1 MKLEWD
7 DVKNEANIKKHGID
21 FNDLVPLF
29 SSGNYIVEFDSEHS
43 TESEDRFRAK
53 GFIQQHGFICVV
65 FIEQVEDVIRIISAR
80 KEKL

>member
-21 FNDLVPLF
+21 F
-29 SSGNYIVEFDSEHS
+29 
-43 TESEDRFRAK
+43 
-53 GFIQQHGFICVV
+53 VV
-65 FIEQVEDVIRIISAR
+65 FIEQIEDVIRIISAR